1 MGLPVQAVSNGRS
14 KALRHRPSLRSMMD
28 GSKAGSEAGLGEGLT
43 PLAPWQ
49 RFAGF
54 RYCGQA
60 LRLADR
66 AVRHPRLL

>member
-1 MGLPVQAVSNGRS
+1 
-14 KALRHRPSLRSMMD
+14 MMD